1 MPRFG
6 LSPYGNPVE
15 AGIDAFAKVTGVFQN
30 MDKMKM
36 DKESLEMERQ
46 DKAQHR
52 QLVDVEM
59 QEKTQD
65 IEMKK
70 QKFKEEVEKAGKLR
84 EEDQR
89 EAEVVDKINKAGLK
103 GSEAQNT
110 YYTEMRKAGT
120 IKTAKELKEG
130 SGVLFKVPKLTGHIV
145 PDDNSDTGFSFLTEE
160 QGLVPGAPDP
170 DARVN
175 KQITAQGERQDKQIA
190 AQGEHQDKELRAM
203 GARQDKT
210 IAAQSALVDKKESIK
225 EKKDAVDKTE
235 KKYIDILEKNDEYKG
250 KPQEIITEAKR
261 LAKLEKEGKPLT
273 PTPETPKRELSQ
285 WMKDLGA
292 ENDFSGIENAIK
304 DAVVKGN
311 SIESLRAEAQNI
323 TNKEKKAALIK
334 AIDKS
339 EKDHP
344 GTKIQPRAGTKV
356 APSKDKWMAAA
367 RAKNKGVSDKDL
379 EDYYNKKY
387 GSK

>member
-1 MPRFG
+1 MARFG
-6 LSPYGNPVE
+6 LSPYSNPVE

-175 KQITAQGERQDKQIA
+175 KQITALGER
-190 AQGEHQDKELRAM
+190 QDKELRAM

-225 EKKDAVDKTE
+225 EKKDDSE
-235 KKYIDILEKNDEYKG
+235 KKGEKLKKDIETRLYHDPAWKDRPNEEVDAEVERQYKL
-250 KPQEIITEAKR
+250 KS
-261 LAKLEKEGKPLT
+261 EGKPVTKSEASSKISPLVDKFKSLNANEHDIPYT
-273 PTPETPKRELSQ
+273 VESAAKKWPEADVRAAAKQ
-285 WMKDLGA
+285 
-292 ENDFSGIENAIK
+292 SGKKAVQ
-304 DAVVKGN
+304 DAVAGYYSNHPGAKPQT
-311 SIESLRAEAQNI
+311 R
-323 TNKEKKAALIK
+323 K
-334 AIDKS
+334 AIATSESMPDATKYSGKHLTDHQTGKEYKS
-339 EKDHP
+339 DGKKWVE
-344 GTKIQPRAGTKV
+344 TK
-356 APSKDKWMAAA
+356 
-367 RAKNKGVSDKDL
+367 
-379 EDYYNKKY
+379 
-387 GSK
+387 GS